1 MTVNK
6 TIPSKPETTRKSQS
20 ALTTVAGDLNL
31 SRYLHEIGK
40 FPMLSEQ
47 EEQGLTRLWY
57 ESQDIGA
64 AQRLVSS
71 HLRIVPKIAV
81 GYQGYGLPVMDL
93 ISEGNLGL
101 MHAVKKFEPAMGYR
115 FSTYAVW
122 WVKAF
127 MQDYILR
134 SWSMVKFGS
143 SAAQK
148 KLFFNLKKLKNKI
161 QNLNLLENKNIDE
174 NEYIAGQLNVTK
186 REVDEMEQRLYGDS
200 SLNQTYGHEE
210 SGEWLDT
217 IKSTE
222 DDQET
227 IAINNNFNSYRNRE
241 LAAAL
246 GELSEREREI
256 VSSRIMVEDK
266 GATLEDL
273 SQRFDISKERVR
285 QIEAAA
291 LKKLKLKLQDKFA

>member
-1 MTVNK
+1 MTVKKNK
-6 TIPSKPETTRKSQS
+6 TNYG
-20 ALTTVAGDLNL
+20 AVVNVASDLSL

-40 FPMLSEQ
+40 FPMLTEQ
-47 EEQGLTRLWY
+47 EEQGLTKLWY
-57 ESQDIGA
+57 ENQDIGA
-64 AQRLVSS
+64 AQQLVSS

-127 MQDYILR
+127 IQDYVLR

-161 QNLNLLENKNIDE
+161 QNLNLLEHKNIDE
-174 NEYIAGQLNVTK
+174 NEYIASQLNVTK
-186 REVDEMEQRLYGDS
+186 REVDEMEQRLYGDT
-200 SLNQTYGHEE
+200 SLNQTYGEDE
-210 SGEWLDT
+210 GGEWLDT

-222 DDQET
+222 EDQEMSAVNKDF
-227 IAINNNFNSYRNRE
+227 ISYQNRE

-246 GELSEREREI
+246 GELTEREREI
-256 VSSRIMVEDK
+256 VSARILVEDK

-273 SQRFDISKERVR
+273 SQKFDISKERVR

-291 LKKLKLKLQDKFA
+291 LKKLKVKLQDTLGQ